1 MKKKVVSK
9 VGTTMVVVMVA
20 AKLAA
25 GRRVGRA
32 PVARASLCYTTAGS
46 VAMVLQCSGGVHAL
60 FPGLSSQ
67 CWLTHTYFSKKNLNK
82 NWYTRLLYNIIVVS
96 FECIQRAAIVIRPF
110 LAS

>member
-32 PVARASLCYTTAGS
+32 PVALASLCYTTAGS

-60 FPGLSSQ
+60 FPGLSSRSLARSLASS
-67 CWLTHTYFSKKNLNK
+67 LTLASPSAKKNLNK
-82 NWYTRLLYNIIVVS
+82 
-96 FECIQRAAIVIRPF
+96 
-110 LAS
+110 